1 MRDWISD
8 LPATPPEALGK
19 CIGRE
24 PVGAAAIQQA
34 VAPQKIE
41 ISTSARAG
49 GPKFAVLVG
58 GEPYDPNRSARPAGE
73 RPRGSLQIWD
83 LSNPTAPTL
92 ASLYRTPGSARQVAL
107 QDALAYVADTD
118 EGIQVL
124 DLATLSKPVI
134 IASYKTAAPTR
145 DIAVAGAVILVV
157 VGGNFSGSPSAS
169 QTSTKVA
176 LLQHTP

>member
-1 MRDWISD
+1 M
-8 LPATPPEALGK
+8 
-19 CIGRE
+19 
-24 PVGAAAIQQA
+24 
-34 VAPQKIE
+34 
-41 ISTSARAG
+41 
-49 GPKFAVLVG
+49 
-58 GEPYDPNRSARPAGE
+58 
-73 RPRGSLQIWD
+73 
-83 LSNPTAPTL
+83 
-92 ASLYRTPGSARQVAL
+92 
-107 QDALAYVADTD
+107 ADTD

-169 QTSTKVA
+169 QTSTEVA